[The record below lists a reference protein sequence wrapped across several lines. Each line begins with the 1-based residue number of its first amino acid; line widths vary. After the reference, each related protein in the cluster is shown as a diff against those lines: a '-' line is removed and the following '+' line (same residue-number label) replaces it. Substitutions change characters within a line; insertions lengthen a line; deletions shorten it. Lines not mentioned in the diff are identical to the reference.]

1 MARLTIF
8 VSTIFLIL
16 SLINT
21 TRQDEDCPRGS
32 MHCVRS
38 SITVLRCGKGVQ
50 CVRIRTPI
58 THVTCGPWPSHYHIR
73 MPDQEKTHQ
82 CSGGCGAHYHISYDS
97 EGVRRRKNRQRLG
110 RRRTFLRN
118 PQGMAPERPPGYQW
132 GSMPNMD
139 DNTVLEDIIN
149 CFTSIDQ
156 LLTFANTYGL
166 IDDTYVISRLEHLRR
181 EANSFHLTCSI
192 CHKAFSTHVNYELHK
207 LEHDIIEEF
216 NLSLFDDAHS
226 SVNYMDTTPEK
237 LNFSKTRRRTLNE
250 KIINNESSTN
260 KKMRLSSQT
269 EAGPSFQ
276 YANQR

>member
-1 MARLTIF
+1 
-8 VSTIFLIL
+8 
-16 SLINT
+16 
-21 TRQDEDCPRGS
+21 
-32 MHCVRS
+32 
-38 SITVLRCGKGVQ
+38 
-50 CVRIRTPI
+50 
-58 THVTCGPWPSHYHIR
+58 
-73 MPDQEKTHQ
+73 
-82 CSGGCGAHYHISYDS
+82 
-97 EGVRRRKNRQRLG
+97 
-110 RRRTFLRN
+110 
-118 PQGMAPERPPGYQW
+118 
-132 GSMPNMD
+132 MD

-156 LLTFANTYGL
+156 LLTFANAYGL

-260 KKMRLSSQT
+260 KKMRLSSQA

-276 YANQR
+276 YGAGIDNEPAYTFSQIKERTYAKTGAIDKTFQAKFTSQLHNKKLSEITDDLHGLFDDILNKVRQDSDDNSLARVIIEHNGLTDPIVVSLRELNKMDSSVVMDEIIKVLQSNEELPVDDSCTITVGRI